1 MARVMEDPGSV
12 RRALRL
18 AIVLGMVTGMVV
30 IGSPAH
36 ACDCGPVDLVDRLPE
51 VDGAFVGTV
60 VDRETIDQG
69 SVAFTFEVER
79 VIKGEFGPRAIVRT
93 NASGASCGLEF
104 LDGSRGGLLLDQASD
119 GVWESSLCQ
128 QVGAHELLAVAP
140 TASMPK
146 PAVDPVDP
154 SPGPP
159 WWIVGLIGAV
169 TAGGLLLRM
178 RSVAHRP
185 PE

>member
-1 MARVMEDPGSV
+1 MARVMEDPGSL
-12 RRALRL
+12 RRGVRL
-18 AIVLGMVTGMVV
+18 AVVLAMLAGLVV

-36 ACDCGPVDLVDRLPE
+36 ACTCVPVDLGERLPE
-51 VDGAFVGTV
+51 VDGAFVGAV

-69 SVAFTFEVER
+69 IVAITFDVER

-93 NASGASCGLEF
+93 DAPGGSCGLEF
-104 LDGSRGGLLLDQASD
+104 LDEPRGGLLLDQASD
-119 GVWESSLCQ
+119 GVWESSSCQ
-128 QVGAHELLAVAP
+128 QVGADELLAVAP
-140 TASMPK
+140 TASMPD
-146 PAVDPVDP
+146 PAVAPVDP
-154 SPGPP
+154 SSGSP

-178 RSVAHRP
+178 RSVAHRR